1 MTPFGFQRNTIKS
14 LLLLLLA
21 GVLASC
27 EKPQEAS
34 LAEMQAFIDKQD
46 ISKELGDWKQKL
58 VKPPQIKFTQGK
70 KYYWD
75 LNTNQG
81 KMSIE
86 LYPQY
91 APMHVSS
98 TMYLTML
105 GFYDDLIFHRV
116 INNFMA
122 QGGDPLGAGIGNP
135 GYFYDG
141 EFHQD
146 AKHDKA
152 GVLSMA
158 NRGPNTDG
166 SQFFIT
172 FKATPHL
179 NGRHTVFGQLVGG
192 EDTLKKIESLGS
204 YSGKTKQEVKILKA
218 TIRVE

>member
-1 MTPFGFQRNTIKS
+1 MTSSKLRLSFLRS
-14 LLLLLLA
+14 LLLILFTGL
-21 GVLASC
+21 LASC
-27 EKPQEAS
+27 EKPKES
-34 LAEMQAFIDKQD
+34 SFSEMQTFIDKQD
-46 ISKELGDWKQKL
+46 INKEMGDWKQKL
-58 VKPPQIKFTQGK
+58 VKPPQIKFAPEK

-75 LNTNQG
+75 LKTNQG
-81 KMSIE
+81 NMSIE
-86 LYPQY
+86 LYTQY

-98 TMYLTML
+98 TIYLTML
-105 GFYDDLIFHRV
+105 GFYDDLVFHRV

-122 QGGDPLGAGIGNP
+122 QGGDPLGQGIGNP

-179 NGRHTVFGQLVGG
+179 NGRHTVFGQLVKG
-192 EDTLKKIESLGS
+192 EETLKKIEGLGS